1 MLACGI
7 SVLSKSAPGLGSPPP
22 RLHQQRTRL
31 WSHCRS
37 YYNRAN
43 VELYME
49 EYQAA
54 LDDLRH
60 AHKLDRALPA
70 EQRIELITK

>member
-1 MLACGI
+1 MQNTGSKALACVRDTRFIHICAG
-7 SVLSKSAPGLGSPPP
+7 
-22 RLHQQRTRL
+22 TRL

>member
-1 MLACGI
+1 
-7 SVLSKSAPGLGSPPP
+7 
-22 RLHQQRTRL
+22 
-31 WSHCRS
+31 
-37 YYNRAN
+37 